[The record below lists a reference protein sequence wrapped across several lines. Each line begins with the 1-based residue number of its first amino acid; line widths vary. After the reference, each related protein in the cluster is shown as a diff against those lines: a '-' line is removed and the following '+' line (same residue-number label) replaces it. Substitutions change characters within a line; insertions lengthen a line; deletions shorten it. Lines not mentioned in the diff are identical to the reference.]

1 VIASA
6 GRVGGTR
13 RIVAPTLAYL
23 TPLAGAL
30 VALAAGVETR
40 KVVAAVAAAA
50 VLCAVARAVV
60 EHMRI
65 EADRERAD
73 EWIAMRAGLPPADEL
88 LLARIDELLD
98 PRLRGALA
106 RSFRR
111 IAQDAL
117 STGRAVSPG
126 QLNRHRLRPHVPVLM
141 AVADRL
147 ADRTR
152 PVSPRGVALAYRLVT
167 TGAGPLYL
175 SRRGDELAPKLR
187 TTLAALEVE
196 QVGGQAAT
204 DASGLEERAA

>member
-1 VIASA
+1 MIASA
-6 GRVGGTR
+6 GRIGGTR

-40 KVVAAVAAAA
+40 AVVVAVSGAA

-73 EWIAMRAGLPPADEL
+73 EWIAMRVGRPPDDDL

-98 PRLRGALA
+98 PTLRGALA
-106 RSFRR
+106 CSFRR

-117 STGRAVSPG
+117 STDRVVSPAR
-126 QLNRHRLRPHVPVLM
+126 LNRRTLRPQAPVLM
-141 AVADRL
+141 AVSDRL
-147 ADRTR
+147 ADRAR

-167 TGAGPLYL
+167 AGAGPLYL
-175 SRRGDELAPKLR
+175 SHRDDELGPKLQ

-196 QVGGQAAT
+196 GAA
-204 DASGLEERAA
+204 GLEERAA

>member
-6 GRVGGTR
+6 GRIGGTR
-13 RIVAPTLAYL
+13 RVVAPTLAYL

-50 VLCAVARAVV
+50 VLCALVRAVV
-60 EHMRI
+60 EHVRI

-73 EWIAMRAGLPPADEL
+73 EWIAMRAGRPPADEL
-88 LLARIDELLD
+88 LLARIGELLD
-98 PRLRGALA
+98 PKLRGALA

-111 IAQDAL
+111 IAQDAQ
-117 STGRAVSPG
+117 SAGRAVAPG
-126 QLNRHRLRPHVPVLM
+126 QLNRRTLRPHVPVLM

-167 TGAGPLYL
+167 TGAGPLYVP
-175 SRRGDELAPKLR
+175 RRGDELAPKLHA
-187 TTLAALEVE
+187 TLTALEVE
-196 QVGGQAAT
+196 HVGGQAAA
-204 DASGLEERAA
+204 DLERAA